1 MNSSRMELR
10 LHASG
15 NTAWGYFNTQKREV
29 NIMSSERISYKVI
42 ANVGTL
48 AKYQTG
54 WNKEV
59 NIVSWNEGPVK
70 LDIRDWSPEHDKM
83 SRGITLNADEVQRLI
98 DSVQSRDAIAMLR
111 DMARPPR
118 TNGYER

>member
-1 MNSSRMELR
+1 MTPLVSFAERRVIIMN
-10 LHASG
+10 
-15 NTAWGYFNTQKREV
+15 N
-29 NIMSSERISYKVI
+29 ERISYKVI

-48 AKYQTG
+48 AKYQSG
-54 WNKEV
+54 WSKEV
-59 NIVSWNEGPVK
+59 NIVSWNEGPAK
-70 LDIRDWSPEHDKM
+70 LDIRDWSEDHEKM